1 MLILDWN
8 FEPYPLQRYC
18 PKQFAEMKIQDF
30 LSFVCRNTSRFSALL
45 LGGET
50 HFCLLKYPILFLS
63 VKPIFPKLLCHVV
76 FYLFRVF
83 FGTKTILISLMI
95 KCMQTK
101 SINVQWWMNKTNRNG
116 WIVDEGGRARLN
128 ECIVYIDRIEHE

>member
-30 LSFVCRNTSRFSALL
+30 LSFVCRNTSRSSALL
-45 LGGET
+45 LV
-50 HFCLLKYPILFLS
+50 ILFLS

-83 FGTKTILISLMI
+83 FGTITILISLMI